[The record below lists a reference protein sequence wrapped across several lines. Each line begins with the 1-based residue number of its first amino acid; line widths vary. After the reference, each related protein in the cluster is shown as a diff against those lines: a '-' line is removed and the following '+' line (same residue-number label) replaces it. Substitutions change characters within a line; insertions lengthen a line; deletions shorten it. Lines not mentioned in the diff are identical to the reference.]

1 MDGREGGR
9 RRPFVGGI
17 SRLERAAGE
26 ECVFVVLSRRG
37 VPAVP
42 LSFLAFPLPSPSLPL
57 LHSRSSSFC
66 SWS

>member
-42 LSFLAFPLPSPSLPL
+42 LSVLSPSPSLPL
-57 LHSRSSSFC
+57 LHSLSSSFC
-66 SWS
+66 PWS